1 MGTARLLSGRAD
13 AWSAAN
19 LGNRAAREEL
29 LKEIR
34 ALAAPQLEGEGAVLD
49 SGCGHGWLLEALLTA
64 GVAPGRLHGIDVDAV
79 RVAPARGRA
88 PGADVRVAD
97 GRELPYADDSFDAVI
112 HVVSLSSMGPVESV
126 RAALAESRRVL
137 APGGVL
143 VAYEPRLANPFN
155 RRTRLLRRRDLRA
168 VDLTVSDVRSLT
180 LFPPLG
186 RRLGR
191 LTPALHPL
199 LSRLPPL
206 RSHRLL
212 VHRASSR

>member
-1 MGTARLLSGRAD
+1 MGTARLLSGRAG

-34 ALAAPQLEGEGAVLD
+34 AVAAPQLEGEGVVLD
-49 SGCGHGWLLEALLTA
+49 SGCGHGWLLEALLAA
-64 GVAPGRLHGIDVDAV
+64 GVAPERLHGVDLDPV
-79 RVAPARGRA
+79 RVAAARGRA
-88 PGADVRVAD
+88 PDADVRVAD
-97 GRELPYADDSFDAVI
+97 GRELPYADDSFDVVI
-112 HVVSLSSMGPVESV
+112 HVVSLSSMGPVGSV

-143 VAYEPRLANPFN
+143 VAYEPRLANPLN

-180 LFPPLG
+180 LLPPLG